1 MANFFNIFKTATTQ
15 ENSSPSRDKMAPG
28 TRICHDP
35 HLVDKLKDDHAN
47 LLELWGAIDKALK
60 KGDVKGMG
68 ILLSRFKTALNNHLL
83 VENVKLYVYLTQYL
97 ANDPDNAEIIKDF
110 RTEMNSIGRT
120 VTTFLR
126 TYTVSPI
133 KPEQLM
139 EFKTQFDAIGAALV
153 DRIEREESTLYQLYI
168 QV

>member
-1 MANFFNIFKTATTQ
+1 MANFFDIFKATTTE
-15 ENSSPSRDKMAPG
+15 ENSTSSHSKMAPG

-35 HLVDKLKDDHAN
+35 HLVDKLKNDHAN
-47 LLELWGAIDKALK
+47 LLELWGSIDKALK
-60 KGDVKGMG
+60 KGDVKTMG
-68 ILLSRFKTALNNHLL
+68 TLLTRFKTALNNHLL

-110 RTEMNSIGRT
+110 RAEMNSIGRT

-126 TYTVSPI
+126 TYTASPI
-133 KPEQLM
+133 KPDQLM
-139 EFKTQFDAIGAALV
+139 DFKAQFDAIGAALV
-153 DRIEREESTLYQLYI
+153 DRIDREESTLYELYI